1 MILERIVSVSGDRVR
16 ERMRAVP
23 LGRIERAARDA
34 PPPRGFAG
42 ALRRASG
49 RIGLIAELKK
59 ASPSAGVLRADFDVT
74 ALARAM
80 VEGGADCLSVL
91 TEVDHFQGGLGNLEI
106 AAETGAPLLQ
116 KDFVVT
122 EYQVL
127 EGRSRGADAVLLIAE
142 ALLPARARGLSDLAL
157 DLGMDVV
164 YEAHEPANVRRA
176 ATLAER
182 EPEHVL
188 VGVNNRD
195 LRTFTTDLDVTLR
208 ALRELPRG
216 LLVVAESGIAAAADV
231 RRLRDA
237 GAAGVLVG
245 EHIMRQSDV
254 AAACRALLSDV
265 RA

>member
-1 MILERIVSVSGDRVR
+1 
-16 ERMRAVP
+16 
-23 LGRIERAARDA
+23 
-34 PPPRGFAG
+34 
-42 ALRRASG
+42 
-49 RIGLIAELKK
+49 
-59 ASPSAGVLRADFDVT
+59 
-74 ALARAM
+74 
-80 VEGGADCLSVL
+80 
-91 TEVDHFQGGLGNLEI
+91 
-106 AAETGAPLLQ
+106 
-116 KDFVVT
+116 
-122 EYQVL
+122 
-127 EGRSRGADAVLLIAE
+127 
-142 ALLPARARGLSDLAL
+142 
-157 DLGMDVV
+157 MDVL

-208 ALRELPRG
+208 ALRELPKG

-245 EHIMRQSDV
+245 EHLMRQADV
-254 AAACRALLSDV
+254 GTACQALMAEV